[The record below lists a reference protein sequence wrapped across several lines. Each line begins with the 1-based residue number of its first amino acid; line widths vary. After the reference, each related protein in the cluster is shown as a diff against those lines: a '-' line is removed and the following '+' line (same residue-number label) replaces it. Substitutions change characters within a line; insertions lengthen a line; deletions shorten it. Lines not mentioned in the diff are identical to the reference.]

1 MTDKALFSPG
11 AVVAPAIEWLNA
23 HAHGVFNAIS
33 IAVEA
38 SLDLV
43 ESALLVLPAPAMAA
57 AIVALVLWRQGL
69 RMAVLAAGCLAVA
82 GFSPDDLAITME
94 GRQLTIAGK
103 REGASPDQAFLHRGI
118 AARGFVRSFVL
129 ADGLEVEGA
138 RLEHGLLHVDLLR
151 PENVEPVRRIPISIG

>member
-1 MTDKALFSPG
+1 MTTRTILFDSP
-11 AVVAPAIEWLNA
+11 
-23 HAHGVFNAIS
+23 F
-33 IAVEA
+33 
-38 SLDLV
+38 
-43 ESALLVLPAPAMAA
+43 LLGFDHTRAMIDRAARAA
-57 AIVALVLWRQGL
+57 ADSYPPYNVEQRGEH
-69 RMAVLAAGCLAVA
+69 AVRITLAVA
-82 GFSPDDLAITME
+82 GFGPEDLAVTLE

-151 PENVEPVRRIPISIG
+151 PENVEPVRRIPISAG

>member
-1 MTDKALFSPG
+1 MTTRTVLFDSPFLLGFDQTRALIDR
-11 AVVAPAIEWLNA
+11 AAK
-23 HAHGVFNAIS
+23 
-33 IAVEA
+33 
-38 SLDLV
+38 
-43 ESALLVLPAPAMAA
+43 AA
-57 AIVALVLWRQGL
+57 AESYPPYNVEQLGDD
-69 RMAVLAAGCLAVA
+69 AVRISLAVA
-82 GFSPDDLAITME
+82 GFAPDDLAVTIE

-151 PENVEPVRRIPISIG
+151 PENVEPIRRIPISIG